1 MMMRRYYKVTTLFIV
16 FFGIYS
22 APVSAQVFAAKNYPQ
37 GYFVYPVGA
46 PIGLSANFGELRPNH
61 WHMGLDCKTNKKENM
76 PIYAAAEGYIA
87 KIKIEPFGF
96 GRAIYIN
103 HPNGL
108 TTLYA
113 HLNDFY
119 PELEAWLKEQ
129 QYARESWRL
138 FLDSIPANKF
148 PVARGQFI
156 ANSGNTG
163 GSQGPHL
170 HFEIRDTKSDKA
182 LNPMLFGF
190 NIPDAV
196 PPKIARLAV
205 YDRCRSV
212 YEQIPLM
219 MALKQ
224 KGKGYTI
231 PRDSILINTE
241 KVSFA
246 ITATDAVNGNSNPN
260 GIYEAVVYDNGVP
273 LSGFQL
279 DSIGYDETR
288 YLNAHIDYKLKTN
301 GGPYLQHCS
310 ALPGYRSGVYKNF
323 NGDGVVNLIDGQTHR
338 IKIVVKDGNGNA
350 AELEFNIRSTVTG
363 EGTSGCNDSLQ
374 VNKNSMFFPRMM
386 NVLDQP
392 GIFFHTSEKTLYDSI
407 RFKYAK
413 LKTGLPL
420 YYSDIHQVHTPNV
433 PAHDYFTVNLKP
445 DIAVPEHLRD
455 RLLMKRTYTGGKFDV
470 FKAKWKGEWVSAA
483 FRGFGNF
490 AIVAD
495 TLPPVIAPV
504 GIKNNAVMTKSAGFA
519 FVVTDNNEEIKK
531 FTALL
536 DGKWMLFSNDKGRV
550 FKYRFDNKCAP
561 GPHELKVVAQDEVG
575 NITEKVFSFT
585 R

>member
-1 MMMRRYYKVTTLFIV
+1 MMLFYRNRV
-16 FFGIYS
+16 ALCVLFFCLLFGS
-22 APVSAQVFAAKNYPQ
+22 SSQAQLFPPKNYPQ
-37 GYFVYPVGA
+37 GYFAYPVGA

-61 WHMGLDCKTNKKENM
+61 WHMGLDCKTNKRENL
-76 PIYAAAEGYIA
+76 PIYAAAEGYIS

-119 PELEAWLKEQ
+119 PELESWLKEE
-129 QYARESWRL
+129 QYKRESWRV
-138 FLDSIPANKF
+138 FIDSIPANKF
-148 PVARGQFI
+148 PVTRGQFI
-156 ANSGNTG
+156 AYSGNTG

-170 HFEIRDTKSDKA
+170 HFEVRDTKTDKV

-196 PPKIARLAV
+196 PPKILRLAV
-205 YDRCRSV
+205 YDRCKSV
-212 YEQIPLM
+212 YEQVPITSG
-219 MALKQ
+219 LKA
-224 KGKGYTI
+224 KSGMLTI
-231 PRDSILINTE
+231 AKDSMLVNTE

-246 ITATDAVNGNSNPN
+246 ISATDAVTGNPNPN
-260 GIYEAVVYDNGVP
+260 GIYEAVIYDNDVP
-273 LSGFQL
+273 LCGFQL

-288 YLNAHIDYKLKTN
+288 YLNAHIDYKLKIN
-301 GGPYLQHCS
+301 GGPYVQHLS
-310 ALPGYRSGVYKNF
+310 ALPGYRNGIYKLF
-323 NGDGVVNLIDGQTHR
+323 NGDGAIDLTDGQMHQIR
-338 IKIVVKDGNGNA
+338 IVVKDGAGNA
-350 AELEFNIRSTVTG
+350 TELRFGIRSTVAG
-363 EGTSGCNDSLQ
+363 EGTPGCNDSLL
-374 VNKNSMFFPRMM
+374 VNKASMFFPQLV
-386 NVLDQP
+386 NVFDQP

-407 RFKYAK
+407 RFKYARI
-413 LKTGLPL
+413 KTTAPL
-420 YYSDIHQVHTPNV
+420 YYSDIHQVHTPAV
-433 PAHDYFTVNLKP
+433 PVHDYFMVNLKP
-445 DIAVPEHLRD
+445 DQPVPEHLRN
-455 RLLMKRTYTGGKFDV
+455 RLLIKRTHTGGKFDV
-470 FKAKWKGEWVSAA
+470 FKGKWRGEWLGAS

-495 TLPPVIAPV
+495 TQPPVITPL
-504 GIKNNAVMTKSAGFA
+504 GIKNGAVLNKAAGFS
-519 FVVTDNNEEIKK
+519 FMVTDNHEEIKK

-550 FKYRFDNKCAP
+550 FRYRFDDRCAP
-561 GPHELKVVAQDEVG
+561 GPHELKVTAEDEAG